1 MGACHIGDGDGIAAI
16 RLAPHFV
23 VLITNPRLADGRFA
37 RMAIHDAADRLPEV
51 PFCILDEDSEEC
63 QRWLASLDLPT
74 ITLGRAP
81 GTGSLLWLSKGRV
94 LEFSSRDQRFNGWQ
108 IVSKTRALFY
118 LDSDI
123 LREAGPG

>member
-1 MGACHIGDGDGIAAI
+1 MGARHIGDGDGIAAL

-37 RMAIHDAADRLPEV
+37 RMAIYDAADQLPEV
-51 PFCILDEDSEEC
+51 PFFILDEDSEEC
-63 QRWLASLDLPT
+63 QRWLASLDLPI
-74 ITLGRAP
+74 ITVGRAP
-81 GTGSLLWLSKGRV
+81 GTGSLLWLWKGRIV
-94 LEFSSRDQRFNGWQ
+94 EFSSRDQRLNGWQ

-123 LREAGPG
+123 LQEDVPG